1 MLVRLFA
8 MGLALSLGTVLPA
21 WAVQQP
27 KSRYSTVDLAKCEQT
42 VRGSKE
48 KAWICPGL
56 PGYPLYISVDGQ
68 RTFFSPGPKAAT
80 RRAARQALSSAS
92 SLFDGKSRRAA
103 IEWRFVIRDKKVV
116 PYATI
121 VRYFTQGAA
130 GRGEVVVVTKV
141 AEIESC
147 QVARID
153 ALANG
158 DAMVLARAV
167 ADRKARSFECGND
180 PEVVGTVG
188 KSAM

>member
-1 MLVRLFA
+1 MLVRSFA
-8 MGLALSLGTVLPA
+8 LGLALSLAAVAPA
-21 WAVQQP
+21 SAVQQS
-27 KSRYSTVDLAKCEQT
+27 KSRYSTVDLAKCEAA
-42 VRGSKE
+42 VRNGKA

-56 PGYPLYISVDGQ
+56 PGYPLYISIDGQ
-68 RTFFSPGPKAAT
+68 RTFFSPGPKAAA

-92 SLFDGKSRRAA
+92 TLFDGKSRRAA

-121 VRYFTQGAA
+121 VRFFTQGAT

-141 AEIESC
+141 ADIDSC

-158 DAMVLARAV
+158 DAMVMAREI
-167 ADRKARSFECGND
+167 ADRKARTFECGKD